1 MEIEIEARIIFKP
14 NDDISDLFASE
25 YESSKTSYLW
35 IKKANGQDVYKRI
48 RSFKK
53 DGLGVVV
60 SQVKRGIEEVTDG
73 CYLTLEY
80 DEENATY
87 AEELFLK
94 YDDYCLLASRQ
105 PLLSVYPKLY
115 PSYRVWPFLKWLSE
129 KATIDQVILPNGRKI
144 YIIEI
149 EFSGI
154 AEARKGA
161 TELWNEMSRY
171 GRLMKLRNF
180 NKSRL
185 IPKHPNHKSTMKSIE
200 RLYGW

>member
-1 MEIEIEARIIFKP
+1 MEIEIEERIIFKP
-14 NDDISDLFASE
+14 NDDISDLFSE

-48 RSFKK
+48 RSFRK
-53 DGLGVVV
+53 DGLDVII
-60 SQVKRGIEEVTDG
+60 SQVKRGIHEVTNG
-73 CYLTLEY
+73 CGLALEY
-80 DEENATY
+80 DEENATH

-94 YDDYCLLASRQ
+94 YDDYCLLSSRQ
-105 PLLSVYPKLY
+105 PLLSVYPRLY
-115 PSYRVWPFLKWLSE
+115 PTYRVCPFLKWLSE
-129 KATIDQVILPNGRKI
+129 KATIDQVVLPNGRKI

-149 EFSGI
+149 EFSSI
-154 AEARKGA
+154 AQAQKGA

-185 IPKHPNHKSTMKSIE
+185 VPKHPNHKSTLKSIE